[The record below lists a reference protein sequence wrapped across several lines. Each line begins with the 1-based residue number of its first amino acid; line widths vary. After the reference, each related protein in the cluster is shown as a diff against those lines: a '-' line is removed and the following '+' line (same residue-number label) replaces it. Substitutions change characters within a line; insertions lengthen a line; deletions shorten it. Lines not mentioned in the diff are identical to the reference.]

1 MMPDAW
7 MGDQRLGSNVSVIRS
22 QKKEEKEAR
31 EFCVIHNLV
40 KKKKKAM
47 IFILIWLFDY
57 AVST

>member
-31 EFCVIHNLV
+31 DFCVIHNLV
-40 KKKKKAM
+40 KKKEESND
-47 IFILIWLFDY
+47 FHFDM
-57 AVST
+57 AL